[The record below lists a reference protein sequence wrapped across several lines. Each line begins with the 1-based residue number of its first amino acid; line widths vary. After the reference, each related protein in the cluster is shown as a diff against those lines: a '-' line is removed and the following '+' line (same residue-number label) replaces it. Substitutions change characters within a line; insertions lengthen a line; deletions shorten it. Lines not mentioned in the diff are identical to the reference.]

1 MNFWNSNIRSA
12 QLATFVN
19 IRYNLNSMANI
30 FDKWHESLTKT
41 RDVTFGRIANFFGTT
56 EINDDSWDE
65 LEASLIQAD
74 LGVETTSSI
83 IENCMEK
90 VRKQGLTRTEQLYE
104 LVKEE
109 LLNLLDQPE
118 EPDLSAKP
126 TVIMIVGVNG
136 SGKTTSIAKLAA
148 RYKKMG
154 KKVLLVAGDTFR
166 AAAADQLEIWSKRV
180 DVPII
185 TSNPNSDPGA
195 ITYDGI
201 KSAIARGMDVVLIDT
216 AGRLHTR
223 YNLMEEIKKVYRV
236 AGKALAGAPHHSWIV
251 LDATTGQN
259 ALQQAKAFQQAVEL
273 DGAILAK
280 LDSSAKGGMAFAIK
294 HQLNLPILYAGLGE
308 SMDDLQLFDR
318 NAFVE
323 GILER

>member
-1 MNFWNSNIRSA
+1 
-12 QLATFVN
+12 
-19 IRYNLNSMANI
+19 MANI
-30 FDKWHESLTKT
+30 FNKWHESLTKT

-56 EINDDSWDE
+56 EINDESWDV
-65 LEASLIQAD
+65 LEALLIQAD

-90 VRKQGLTRTEQLYE
+90 VRKQGLTRTEQLYQ

-109 LLNLLDQPE
+109 LINQLDQPE
-118 EPDLSAKP
+118 EPDLSAEP

-166 AAAADQLEIWSKRV
+166 AAAADQLEIWSQRI

-195 ITYDGI
+195 VTYDGI
-201 KSAIARGMDVVLIDT
+201 KSAVARKMDVVLIDT

-236 AGKALAGAPHHSWIV
+236 AGKALPGAPHHSWIV

-259 ALQQAKAFQQAVEL
+259 ALQQAKAFQQAVDL
-273 DGAILAK
+273 NGAILAK

-308 SMDDLQLFDR
+308 GMDDLQLFDR
-318 NAFVE
+318 NAFVD

>member
-1 MNFWNSNIRSA
+1 
-12 QLATFVN
+12 
-19 IRYNLNSMANI
+19 MANI
-30 FDKWHESLTKT
+30 FNKWHESLTKT

-56 EINDDSWDE
+56 EINDESWDV
-65 LEASLIQAD
+65 LEALLIQAD

-90 VRKQGLTRTEQLYE
+90 VRKQGLTRTEQLYQ

-109 LLNLLDQPE
+109 LINLLDQPE
-118 EPDLSAKP
+118 EPDLSAEP
-126 TVIMIVGVNG
+126 TVIMIAGVNG

-166 AAAADQLEIWSKRV
+166 AAAADQLEIWSQRI

-195 ITYDGI
+195 VTYDGI
-201 KSAIARGMDVVLIDT
+201 KSAIARRMDVVIIDT

-236 AGKALAGAPHHSWIV
+236 AGKALPGAPHHSWIV

-259 ALQQAKAFQQAVEL
+259 ALQQGKAFKQAVDL

-308 SMDDLQLFDR
+308 SVDDLQLFDR
-318 NAFVE
+318 NAFVD

>member
-1 MNFWNSNIRSA
+1 M
-12 QLATFVN
+12 T
-19 IRYNLNSMANI
+19 NI

-41 RDVTFGRIANFFGTT
+41 RNVTFGRIANFFGTT
-56 EINDDSWDE
+56 EFNEDSWDE
-65 LEASLIQAD
+65 LEALLIQAD

-90 VRKQGLTRTEQLYE
+90 VRKQGLTRTEQLYQ

-109 LLNLLDQPE
+109 LINLLDQPE
-118 EPDLSAKP
+118 EPDLSAEP
-126 TVIMIVGVNG
+126 TVIMIAGVNG

-166 AAAADQLEIWSKRV
+166 AAAADQLEIWSERV

-185 TSNPNSDPGA
+185 TSTPNSDPGA
-195 ITYDGI
+195 VTYDGI
-201 KSAIARGMDVVLIDT
+201 KSAIARRMDVVLIDT

-236 AGKALAGAPHHSWIV
+236 AGKALPGAPHHSWIV

-259 ALQQAKAFQQAVEL
+259 ALQQAKAFQQAVDL
-273 DGAILAK
+273 NGAILAK

-308 SMDDLQLFDR
+308 GMDDLQLFDR
-318 NAFVE
+318 NAFVD

>member
-1 MNFWNSNIRSA
+1 
-12 QLATFVN
+12 
-19 IRYNLNSMANI
+19 MANI
-30 FDKWHESLTKT
+30 LNKWHESLTKT

-56 EINDDSWDE
+56 EINDESWDV
-65 LEASLIQAD
+65 LEALLIQAD

-90 VRKQGLTRTEQLYE
+90 VRKQGLTRTEQLYQ

-109 LLNLLDQPE
+109 LINQLDQPE
-118 EPDLSAKP
+118 EPDLSAEP

-166 AAAADQLEIWSKRV
+166 AAAADQLEIWSQRI

-195 ITYDGI
+195 VTYDGI
-201 KSAIARGMDVVLIDT
+201 KSAVARKMDVVLIDT

-236 AGKALAGAPHHSWIV
+236 AGKALPGAPHHSWIV

-259 ALQQAKAFQQAVEL
+259 ALQQAKAFQQAVDL
-273 DGAILAK
+273 NGAILAK

-308 SMDDLQLFDR
+308 SVDDLQLFDR
-318 NAFVE
+318 NAFVD